1 MSFKLFKT
9 MKHNT
14 FNIRALA
21 AIFAAATLSVSLV
34 SCDDIVEYNDGYT
47 AADKM
52 ANTGAPEIMAV
63 YNIGDTA
70 KTTPIT
76 EAEIGTMVRIEGK
89 NLNNAKSI
97 TFNTV
102 PVELNDIYTA
112 STYANV
118 RVPETLSFEHV
129 NKIEYTTDRGSASF
143 DFVVPFPSLT
153 VGSLDNEF
161 ANAGGT
167 VTVNGANFDVYEF
180 GSQSKVFVGD
190 KEATVSDVT
199 KQSMKIQIPEGTPDN
214 SLITLKW
221 STSDGSAKTV
231 SLPFRPTNS
240 LLYADFDD
248 VSINKDGAVK
258 VDIEGDDAT
267 STASSTLGHKHLH
280 FTGNF
285 DAWAWNT
292 YDISRNM
299 IDAGDITNLDDYVLK
314 FEVLTTNEHPLTEAT
329 GLKFCFNWGDTYNWN
344 PANGAGINTFGNW
357 QTVTLPLAPM
367 ATKGISAAG
376 TWQTLRI
383 TMQPSAAYSADFCIG
398 NIRIVKK

>member
-1 MSFKLFKT
+1 

-21 AIFAAATLSVSLV
+21 AIFAAATLSVSLA

-231 SLPFRPTNS
+231 SLPLRPTNS

-383 TMQPSAAYSADFCIG
+383 TIQPSAAYSADFCIG

>member
-1 MSFKLFKT
+1 

-14 FNIRALA
+14 FNIRAFA
-21 AIFAAATLSVSLV
+21 AIFAAATLSVSLA

>member
-1 MSFKLFKT
+1 

>member
-1 MSFKLFKT
+1 
-9 MKHNT
+9 MKHNI

-21 AIFAAATLSVSLV
+21 AIFAAATLSVSLA

-47 AADKM
+47 AADKK

-161 ANAGGT
+161 ANAGGI

-267 STASSTLGHKHLH
+267 SSASSTLGHKHLH

-376 TWQTLRI
+376 AWQTLRI

>member
-1 MSFKLFKT
+1 

-21 AIFAAATLSVSLV
+21 AIFAAATLSVSLA

-47 AADKM
+47 SADKI
-52 ANTGAPEIMAV
+52 ANTGAPEILAV

>member
-1 MSFKLFKT
+1 

-21 AIFAAATLSVSLV
+21 AIFAAATLSVSLA

-190 KEATVSDVT
+190 KETTVSDVT

>member
-1 MSFKLFKT
+1 
-9 MKHNT
+9 MKHNI

-21 AIFAAATLSVSLV
+21 AIFAAATLSVSLA

-129 NKIEYTTDRGSASF
+129 NKIEYTTDRGSTSF

-167 VTVNGANFDVYEF
+167 VTLNGANFDVYEF

>member
-1 MSFKLFKT
+1 
-9 MKHNT
+9 MKHNI

-21 AIFAAATLSVSLV
+21 AIFAAATLSVSLA

-47 AADKM
+47 AADKI

-167 VTVNGANFDVYEF
+167 VTVNGANFDVYKF

-199 KQSMKIQIPEGTPDN
+199 KLSMKIQIPEGTPDN

-357 QTVTLPLAPM
+357 QTVALPLAPM

>member
-1 MSFKLFKT
+1 

-21 AIFAAATLSVSLV
+21 AIFAAATLSVSLA

-89 NLNNAKSI
+89 DLNNVQSI

-102 PVELNDIYTA
+102 PAVLDDIYTA
-112 STYANV
+112 STYAIV

-167 VTVNGANFDVYEF
+167 VTLNGANFDVYEF
-180 GSQSKVFVGD
+180 GSQSEVFVGD

-199 KQSMKIQIPEGTPDN
+199 KQSMTIHIPEGTPDN

-248 VSINKDGAVK
+248 VSINKDGALK

>member
-1 MSFKLFKT
+1 

-21 AIFAAATLSVSLV
+21 AIFAAATLSVSLA

-190 KEATVSDVT
+190 KEATVSNVT
-199 KQSMKIQIPEGTPDN
+199 KQSMTIQIPEGTPDN

-285 DAWAWNT
+285 NAWAWNT

>member
-1 MSFKLFKT
+1 
-9 MKHNT
+9 MKHNI

-21 AIFAAATLSVSLV
+21 AIFAAATLSVSLA

-47 AADKM
+47 AADKI
-52 ANTGAPEIMAV
+52 ANTEAPEILAV

>member
-1 MSFKLFKT
+1 
-9 MKHNT
+9 MKHNI
-14 FNIRALA
+14 FNIRAFA
-21 AIFAAATLSVSLV
+21 AIFAAATLSVSLA

-89 NLNNAKSI
+89 NLNNVQSI

-190 KEATVSDVT
+190 KETTVSDVSKT
-199 KQSMKIQIPEGTPDN
+199 SMKIQIPEGTPDN

>member
-1 MSFKLFKT
+1 

-21 AIFAAATLSVSLV
+21 AIFAAATLSVSLA

-52 ANTGAPEIMAV
+52 ANTGAPEIKAV

>member
-1 MSFKLFKT
+1 
-9 MKHNT
+9 MKHNI

-21 AIFAAATLSVSLV
+21 AIFAAATLSVSLA

-161 ANAGGT
+161 ANAGGI

-267 STASSTLGHKHLH
+267 SSASSTLGHKHLH

-376 TWQTLRI
+376 AWQKLRI

>member
-1 MSFKLFKT
+1 
-9 MKHNT
+9 MKHNK

-21 AIFAAATLSVSLV
+21 AIFAAATLSVSLA

-112 STYANV
+112 STYAIV

-190 KEATVSDVT
+190 KEATVSNVT
-199 KQSMKIQIPEGTPDN
+199 KQSMTIQIPEGTPDN

-240 LLYADFDD
+240 LLYANFDD

>member
-1 MSFKLFKT
+1 

-21 AIFAAATLSVSLV
+21 AIFAAATLSVSLA

-52 ANTGAPEIMAV
+52 ANTGAPEILAV

-102 PVELNDIYTA
+102 PVALDDIYTA

-167 VTVNGANFDVYEF
+167 VTVSGANFDVYEF

-190 KEATVSDVT
+190 KEAAVSDVT

-376 TWQTLRI
+376 KWQTLRI

>member
-1 MSFKLFKT
+1 
-9 MKHNT
+9 MKHNR
-14 FNIRALA
+14 FHIRAIA
-21 AIFAAATLSVSLV
+21 AIFAAATLCVSLA
-34 SCDDIVEYNDGYT
+34 SCDDIVDFNDGYT

-52 ANTGAPEIMAV
+52 ANAGAPEIKAV

-70 KTTPIT
+70 LTTPIT
-76 EAEIGTMVRIEGK
+76 QAEIGTMVRIEGK
-89 NLNNAKSI
+89 NLNNVKSI

-102 PVELNDIYTA
+102 PVVLDDIYTA

-167 VTVNGANFDVYEF
+167 VTLSGANFDVYEF

-190 KEATVSDVT
+190 VEATVSDVT

-214 SLITLKW
+214 SLVTLKW
-221 STSDGSAKTV
+221 SASDGSEQTV
-231 SLPFRPTNS
+231 SLPFRPTSN
-240 LLYADFDD
+240 LLYADFDG
-248 VSINKDGAVK
+248 VSINKDGALNVE
-258 VDIEGDDAT
+258 IEGDDAT
-267 STASSTLGHKHLH
+267 STASSALGHKHLH

-285 DAWAWNT
+285 AAWAWNT
-292 YDISRNM
+292 YDISCNM
-299 IDAGDITNLDDYVLK
+299 IDAGDMTNLDDYVLK
-314 FEVLTTNEHPLTEAT
+314 FEVLNTKDHPLTEAT
-329 GLKFCFNWGDTYNWN
+329 GLKFSFNWGDSYAWN
-344 PANGAGINTFGNW
+344 PADGAGINTFGNW

-376 TWQTLRI
+376 SWQTLRI
-383 TMQPSAAYSADFCIG
+383 TMQPSAAYNADFCIG

>member
-1 MSFKLFKT
+1 

-21 AIFAAATLSVSLV
+21 AIFAAATLSVSLA

-167 VTVNGANFDVYEF
+167 VTVNGANFDVYKF

-299 IDAGDITNLDDYVLK
+299 IDAGDITNLDYYVLK

>member
-1 MSFKLFKT
+1 

-21 AIFAAATLSVSLV
+21 AIFAAATLSVSLA

-52 ANTGAPEIMAV
+52 ANTGAPEILAV

>member
-1 MSFKLFKT
+1 
-9 MKHNT
+9 MKHNI

-47 AADKM
+47 AADKI

-89 NLNNAKSI
+89 NLNNVQSI

-102 PVELNDIYTA
+102 PVALDDIYTA

-167 VTVNGANFDVYEF
+167 VTLNGANFDVYEF

-367 ATKGISAAG
+367 ATKGISAACK
-376 TWQTLRI
+376 WQTLRI

>member
-1 MSFKLFKT
+1 

-21 AIFAAATLSVSLV
+21 AIFAAATLSVSLA

-180 GSQSKVFVGD
+180 DSQSKVFVGD
-190 KEATVSDVT
+190 KEATVSNVT
-199 KQSMKIQIPEGTPDN
+199 KQSMTIQIPEGTPDN

>member
-1 MSFKLFKT
+1 

-21 AIFAAATLSVSLV
+21 AIFAAATLSVSLA

-357 QTVTLPLAPM
+357 QTVTLPLAPI